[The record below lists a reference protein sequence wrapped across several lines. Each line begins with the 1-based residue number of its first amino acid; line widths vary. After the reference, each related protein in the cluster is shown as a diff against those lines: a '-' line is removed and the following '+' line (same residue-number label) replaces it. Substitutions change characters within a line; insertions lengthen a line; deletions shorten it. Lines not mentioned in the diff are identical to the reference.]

1 MAIPVYLWLT
11 NDGGAELKG
20 SVGVQ
25 GREGSIEVLAY
36 DHGLIIPTDDNSGK
50 LTGTRIHTPFQFT
63 KEIDVSSPYL
73 YKAVSTGQTL
83 KSAQF
88 RWYHIDDAGNEV
100 EYYNLLLENVK
111 VVHVKSVMHDVK
123 DPTKAKHNHLEQ
135 IQFLSLIHI

>member
-1 MAIPVYLWLT
+1 M
-11 NDGGAELKG
+11 
-20 SVGVQ
+20 
-25 GREGSIEVLAY
+25 
-36 DHGLIIPTDDNSGK
+36 
-50 LTGTRIHTPFQFT
+50 
-63 KEIDVSSPYL
+63 
-73 YKAVSTGQTL
+73 STGQTL

-135 IQFLSLIHI
+135 IQFRYEKAKWTYVNGNIVHEDSWNERSGS